1 MPTLRALLVAPLATT
16 LTTAL
21 CVLGTTP
28 LPGEEA
34 PSAAHTALARLV
46 ADGGA
51 PAAALLAEDASGTR
65 YHTAGTALGH
75 ADHFRAGSITKTF
88 VATVVLQLSAEGRL
102 GLDDT
107 VDRYLPGLVRG
118 HGNDGRHLTLRSLL
132 SHTSGLFNYTADT
145 TVPVPL
151 TPDEAV
157 RTALAHSPGPLGT
170 YAYSNTNYVLLG
182 LIIQAVTGRTY
193 AAEAERRIITPL
205 HLTGTSFPGAR
216 TTLPEP
222 HSRAYT
228 CRGRDVTELDPR
240 QAGAAGELISTLA
253 DLSHFYAALLGG
265 TLLPATQRR
274 ELLSTDATLGVYA
287 LGIYPQRLSCG
298 LTVWG
303 HNGHISGSYV
313 RAATTPDGRHTAVFR
328 INTDALTDPS
338 LELALLDAEFC
349 PTSTRPPPH
358 APPTPHAPT
367 ASSTPAPPRPPVPA
381 RALRPSR
388 TPAAPSASA
397 AAS

>member
-1 MPTLRALLVAPLATT
+1 MVPGPPSAKMAPEEGKPAMPTLRALLVAPLATT

-21 CVLGTTP
+21 TTALCVLGTTS
-28 LPGEEA
+28 LPGEAA
-34 PSAAHTALARLV
+34 PSAAHTTLARLV
-46 ADGGA
+46 TDGGA
-51 PAAALLAEDASGTR
+51 PAAALLTEDPSGTR
-65 YHTAGTALGH
+65 YRTAGTTLGR

-88 VATVVLQLSAEGRL
+88 VATVVLQLAAEGRL

-151 TPDEAV
+151 TPDQAV

-170 YAYSNTNYVLLG
+170 YAYSNTNFVLLG

-193 AAEAERRIITPL
+193 ATEAERRIITPL
-205 HLTGTSFPGAR
+205 HLSGTSFPGAR
-216 TTLPEP
+216 TTLPAP

-228 CRGRDVTELDPR
+228 PGGRDITELDPR
-240 QAGAAGELISTLA
+240 QAGASGELISTLA
-253 DLSHFYAALLGG
+253 DLSRFYAALLGG
-265 TLLPATQRR
+265 TLLPAPQRH
-274 ELLSTDATLGVYA
+274 ELLSTDATQGVYA

-303 HNGHISGSYV
+303 HAGHISGSYV

-328 INTDALTDPS
+328 INTDALTDLS

-349 PTSTRPPPH
+349 PTP
-358 APPTPHAPT
+358 
-367 ASSTPAPPRPPVPA
+367 PAPPATAPAPAPPPA
-381 RALRPSR
+381 S
-388 TPAAPSASA
+388 
-397 AAS
+397 